1 MLFKEINGLEE
12 VKDRLINAVKNGK
25 VAHAQMFL
33 GKPGS
38 PNLPLALAFAT
49 YLNCENKGESDACGV
64 CASCT
69 KIQKYVHP
77 DLHFVY
83 PVSSTKN
90 VSGKEVVSTSFLKEW
105 RQFLISSPYGDINA
119 WANHY
124 GGEDKQGNISKEE
137 SRQIIKNLSLKSFEG
152 SYKIMIIW
160 LPEYMHPSAAN
171 GILKIL
177 EEPPEDTVFLLVS
190 SNADRL
196 LTTIL
201 SRTQIVTI
209 PKLSDD
215 SVKSMLIKHHQ
226 VEEAKAGQ
234 LAHLADGD
242 YNAAVKLLQSV
253 SDDSQELFSSWM
265 RDCFKKDFT
274 NMVLKSDQFH
284 AMNKTAQK
292 SLLQYGVNILR
303 ESLIASHAG
312 DLVRVSGEEAKF
324 VENFSKVMDVDK
336 VEKISKLI
344 NTAHYHLER
353 NAAPKIT
360 FLDLSLNIAA
370 AIR

>member
-1 MLFKEINGLEE
+1 MRFKDIKGLEE
-12 VKDRLINAVKNGK
+12 VKERLINAVKNDK

-49 YLNCENKGESDACGV
+49 YLNCENRTDTDACGE
-64 CASCT
+64 CTSCL
-69 KIQKYVHP
+69 KIEKYVHP
-77 DLHFVY
+77 DLHFVF
-83 PVSSTKN
+83 PVSSTKS
-90 VSGKEVVSTSFLKEW
+90 VSGKDVVSANFLKEW
-105 RQFLISSPYGDINA
+105 RQFLLSSPYGNMVT
-119 WANHY
+119 WANAY

-137 SRQIIKNLSLKSFEG
+137 SRQIIKNLSLKAFEG
-152 SYKIMIIW
+152 AYKVMIIW
-160 LPEYMHPSAAN
+160 LPEYMHSSAAN

-177 EEPPEDTVFLLVS
+177 EEPPENTIFLLVS
-190 SNADRL
+190 NNADRL

-209 PKLSDD
+209 PKLSDE
-215 SVKSMLIKHHQ
+215 SVKAMLIEKHGTD
-226 VEEAKAGQ
+226 EAKAGQ

-242 YNAAVKLLQSV
+242 INAALNLLNDV
-253 SDDSQELFSSWM
+253 EDDSQELFSGWM

-284 AMNKTAQK
+284 SMNKTAQK
-292 SLLQYGVNILR
+292 SLLQYGINIMR
-303 ESLIASHAG
+303 EALIASHAPE
-312 DLVRVSGEEAKF
+312 LQRVSGSEASF
-324 VENFSKVMDVDK
+324 VENFSKVMDADK
-336 VEKISKLI
+336 IERISGLMNK
-344 NTAHYHLER
+344 AHYHLER

-370 AIR
+370 VIK